1 MDKAEIHHYKAFGLN
16 IESALPCLELAPSR
30 SVPDVRIRYGA
41 VPDALADATGKG
53 PYYQARANR
62 LLLIIEDV
70 ARYLV
75 SDGREI
81 IIERA
86 PGSRD
91 DEVRLYLLGSAFG
104 ALLHQR
110 GLLPLHGSAIEVNG
124 GAVVFLG
131 PSGLG
136 KSTLAG
142 TFYKRGYR
150 VMTDDVCVLSISEE
164 GIPVVLPGYPQLKL
178 GAEVARNLGENPLE
192 VGRGEP
198 PWEKHGLPLRKGFCE
213 TPLPLRRL
221 YVLTTTETQK
231 FELIPLKGMEK
242 FTVLLNNTYRFC
254 FLDGQGGKVLHFK
267 QCAALTQHAA
277 VSRVI
282 RPSAPLLL
290 DELADLLERDLAR

>member
-1 MDKAEIHHYKAFGLN
+1 MDKAEIHHYKAYGLN
-16 IESALPCLELAPSR
+16 IESALPCPELAPSR
-30 SVPDVRIRYGA
+30 GVPDVRVRYGA
-41 VPDALADATGKG
+41 VPDSLADATVKG
-53 PYYQARANR
+53 WYYQARGNR

-91 DEVRLYLLGSAFG
+91 NDVRLYLLGSAFG
-104 ALLHQR
+104 GLLHQR
-110 GLLPLHGSAIEVNG
+110 GVLPLHGSAIEVNG

-136 KSTLAG
+136 KSALAG
-142 TFYKRGYR
+142 AFYKRGYR

-164 GIPVVLPGYPQLKL
+164 GILVVLPGYPQLKL
-178 GAEVARNLGENPLE
+178 WAEVARSLGENSLELGQVDPL
-192 VGRGEP
+192 V
-198 PWEKHGLPLRKGFCE
+198 EKHGLPLRKGFCE

-221 YVLTTTETQK
+221 YVLTTAETQK
-231 FELIPLKGMEK
+231 FELAPLKGMEK
-242 FTVLLNNTYRFC
+242 LTALLNNTYRFC
-254 FLDGQGGKVLHFK
+254 FLDGQGGKVLNFK
-267 QCAALTQHAA
+267 QCATLAQHAA

-282 RPSAPLLL
+282 RPGAPLLL
-290 DELADLLERDLAR
+290 DELADLLERDLAL